1 MFQALAGGFLGIVL
15 GMRHALEPDHLAA
28 VSTLVSEERSPRA
41 GAKLGALWGIGHTAA
56 LLAVGLAL
64 ALLRAQMPERLA
76 EVFEFGVALML
87 VGLGSRAIL
96 RAVRDPS
103 TGPERHHAH
112 GKSAHAHGGPADHVH
127 LLRWTLA
134 RRPLLVGIVHGLA
147 GSGALTALALA
158 EMPSASLRVLYMTMF
173 GAGSV
178 LGMAALSG
186 LAGWP
191 LARIGASPRAG
202 RILTF
207 ATGAVSA
214 GLGIVWGL
222 PFLTRWSL

>member
-1 MFQALAGGFLGIVL
+1 MLQALAGGLLGVAL

-41 GAKLGALWGIGHTAA
+41 GAKLGALWGLGHTAA
-56 LLAVGLAL
+56 LLAVGLIL
-64 ALLRAQMPERLA
+64 ALLRARMPERAA
-76 EVFEFGVALML
+76 EIFEFGVALML

-103 TGPERHHAH
+103 SGPERRHAH
-112 GKSAHAHGGPADHVH
+112 GPSAHAHGGPADHVH
-127 LLRWTLA
+127 LWSWTFA

-158 EMPSASLRVLYMTMF
+158 EMPSAGLRALYMTMF

-178 LGMAALSG
+178 LGMALLSG

-191 LARIGASPRAG
+191 LARIGRSPRAG
-202 RILTF
+202 RILSF

-214 GLGIVWGL
+214 GLGIAWGL
-222 PFLTRWSL
+222 PFLARWVL